1 MDWRTFHSLTNHNP
15 EHTSPKEAE
24 PDRPIPMDPQRRP
37 HPFKE
42 YETSKSAVELID
54 NRNDWLAGVVPVKFD
69 LEGLSRIL
77 LFGAGAKRYRRAEL
91 RQRYFRTYAS
101 AGALHPNEIYVATSG
116 VEGLDSGL
124 YHFNPRDRLLVT
136 LGEGDPRPLL
146 GEGPIL
152 DAPIVLILTG
162 IPWRTSWKY
171 RERGYRHL
179 WWDAGMIIA
188 NLQALADAAGLPASV
203 RAHFGDDEVNDL
215 IGVDGVVEMA
225 LALVALGSGASSGGR
240 EFHSYG
246 LTAKPIGP
254 RRPYEFTDITAVHRS
269 TTVNASTALER
280 NNIDLA
286 HVALPGDDPV
296 DAVIWR
302 RGSTRG
308 FEADSTTDFD
318 TAIAMLRYATAGFPC
333 DWGLGLCDVYVITHG
348 INRIE
353 AGAYKW
359 QDGDLELVRKDDES
373 RDNATFVSLEQTLGG
388 DGAFVVFPMAN
399 LEDAA
404 RIRGERGYRLAQLEG
419 AIISG
424 RLYLAAFAAGMG
436 ATGLTFYD
444 DEVSKYFG
452 ISASP
457 MLEVSVGTPAKRKPP
472 EPPLASP
479 QNLDFTELDGDA
491 LPKHWQTR
499 IRGYALRVESGV
511 LSIEHV
517 KGRPRQGVL
526 WQAIEAGEFRGKEL
540 RFSAEIEAEMDDE
553 SVAGLFMNVIGPK
566 GTAGWDNMQE
576 SPVKG
581 SSPWT
586 SYSVKL
592 EIPEDAVTFTVGLW
606 LNAKGVV
613 RFRNLSLAT
622 AGG

>member
-15 EHTSPKEAE
+15 ERSSPKEAE

-54 NRNDWLAGVVPVKFD
+54 YRNDWIGGAVPVEFD

-77 LFGAGAKRYRRAEL
+77 LLGAGAKRYRRAEL
-91 RQRYFRTYAS
+91 RQRHFRTYAS

-124 YHFNPRDRLLVT
+124 YHFNPRDKLLVT

-146 GEGPIL
+146 GEGSLL
-152 DAPIVLILTG
+152 DAPIVLIVTG

-188 NLQALADAAGLPASV
+188 NIQALADDTGIPASV
-203 RAHFGDDEVNDL
+203 RAHFGDDEVNEL

-225 LALVALGSGASSGGR
+225 LALVALGSDASGGGR
-240 EFHSYG
+240 EFHSFG

-254 RRPYEFTDITAVHRS
+254 RPHEFTDITAVHRS
-269 TTVNASTALER
+269 IAMNASDALEVPED
-280 NNIDLA
+280 IDQA
-286 HVALPGDDPV
+286 KASDVALPGDDPV

-302 RGSTRG
+302 RGSTRS
-308 FEADSTTDFD
+308 FEADSSTDLD
-318 TAIAMLRYATAGFPC
+318 SAAAMLRYATAAFPC
-333 DWGLGLCDVYVITHG
+333 DWNLGLCDVFVIAHG
-348 INRIE
+348 IPDIA

-359 QDGDLELVRKDDES
+359 RDDHLELVRNDDES
-373 RDNATFVSLEQTLGG
+373 RDNATVLSLEQTLGG
-388 DGAFVVFPMAN
+388 DGAFVAFPMAD

-404 RIRGERGYRLAQLEG
+404 RIHGERGYRLAQLEG

-457 MLEVSVGTPAKRKPP
+457 MLEVSVGIPAKRKPP

-479 QNLDFTELDGDA
+479 QNLDFTQLDGDA

-499 IRGYALRVESGV
+499 MRGYVLRVESGV

-526 WQAIEAGEFRGKEL
+526 WQAIEAGEFRGREL
-540 RFSAEIEAEMDDE
+540 RFSAEIEAEMDDD
-553 SVAGLFMNVIGPK
+553 SVAGLFMNVIGPQ
-566 GTAGWDNMQE
+566 GMAGWDNMQE

-581 SSPWT
+581 SSRWT
-586 SYSVKL
+586 SYGVKL
-592 EIPEDAVTFTVGLW
+592 AIPEDAITFTVGMW

-613 RFRNLSLAT
+613 RFRNLSLAD
-622 AGG
+622 